1 MAHYLCLLSCRYE
14 DNFDAVT
21 NLTVITQKTDKSS
34 ISGYGSPEKFLN
46 EFKYLL
52 GTQVF
57 TGERPAA
64 ACSVVHC
71 GKCARTLAT
80 ITRKNRISL
89 SPFLGCGGSAWCCT
103 SFCCSAWSQLH

>member
-1 MAHYLCLLSCRYE
+1 MQLWNQPPCAWSCRYE

-46 EFKYLL
+46 EFKFLL

-57 TGERPAA
+57 TGEHLSSFA
-64 ACSVVHC
+64 S
-71 GKCARTLAT
+71 
-80 ITRKNRISL
+80 ITR
-89 SPFLGCGGSAWCCT
+89 
-103 SFCCSAWSQLH
+103 Q